1 MNDSFETRREMYIYY
16 IETTLC
22 FDTINYWLDCLYKEK
37 QFKEIH
43 LYSLHRH
50 AQPSYT
56 PQKCNHKCG

>member
-1 MNDSFETRREMYIYY
+1 MYTYY

-22 FDTINYWLDCLYKEK
+22 FDTINYWLDSLYKEK

-43 LYSLHRH
+43 LYGLHRY
-50 AQPSYT
+50 AQPLYT